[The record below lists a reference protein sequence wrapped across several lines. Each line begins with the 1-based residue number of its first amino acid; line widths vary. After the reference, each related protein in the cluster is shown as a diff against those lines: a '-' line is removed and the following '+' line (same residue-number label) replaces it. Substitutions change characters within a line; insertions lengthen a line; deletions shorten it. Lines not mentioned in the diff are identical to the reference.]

1 MCSVT
6 AGLLLTAC
14 SSPSAPT
21 KLQIPAAMLVP
32 CDKTAALKTGG
43 MGELYT
49 RYIENLEIHAECAS
63 KVNAWIEIGEALK

>member
-1 MCSVT
+1 
-6 AGLLLTAC
+6 
-14 SSPSAPT
+14 
-21 KLQIPAAMLVP
+21 MLVP
-32 CDKTAALKTGG
+32 CDKTAALKTGE

>member
-1 MCSVT
+1 
-6 AGLLLTAC
+6 
-14 SSPSAPT
+14 
-21 KLQIPAAMLVP
+21 MLVP
-32 CDKTAALKTGG
+32 CDKTAVLETGE